1 MTTDFSKYDANQLP
15 SAEVLGRQRYAIVVA
30 DWNNDITYPMMFGAI
45 ETLTKHGV
53 PVENI
58 DVLHVPGAVELTYGA
73 ARIMK
78 EERIDAIIAIGCVIQ
93 GDTPHFDYVC
103 QSVTQG
109 VAILNAQGKVPVIFS
124 VLTVKEKQQALAV
137 KDAAGVRNLEKIV
150 RAASDELMVV
160 VSAMGKTTNALER
173 VVEFLDAGKEE
184 AALNQWVDII
194 DYHVAIMKELGLK
207 PGSDIR
213 LQGEIPF
220 DPQLSLDEN
229 YDQVVSLGEIMST
242 QIVAVYLLKQGL
254 SVEWWNIRAG
264 WERPNRPK
272 IVIAQGFIGGTS
284 EGKRTTL
291 GREGSDYTAAL
302 LGNYLDAESVTIWKD
317 VPGILNADPRLEPDT
332 ILIPSLRYQDA
343 VELSYSG
350 AQIIHPKTIRP
361 LENKKIPL
369 FVKPFGDPEA
379 EGSKI
384 AADGVG
390 PIDVPVY
397 IWRKNQILIT
407 MRAKDF
413 AFVLEESLSEIFEI
427 IHRHR
432 LKVALIQSSAVTISV
447 CVDNTR
453 FVPEAI
459 EELNQHFN
467 VTYNDHLSLLTI
479 RGTTP
484 EILERAKA
492 GRTIMLSQTTRRTA
506 RLVVKE

>member
-1 MTTDFSKYDANQLP
+1 MKVYK
-15 SAEVLGRQRYAIVVA
+15 
-30 DWNNDITYPMMFGAI
+30 FG
-45 ETLTKHGV
+45 
-53 PVENI
+53 
-58 DVLHVPGAVELTYGA
+58 GA
-73 ARIMK
+73 
-78 EERIDAIIAIGCVIQ
+78 
-93 GDTPHFDYVC
+93 
-103 QSVTQG
+103 S
-109 VAILNAQGKVPVIFS
+109 
-124 VLTVKEKQQALAV
+124 V
-137 KDAAGVRNLEKIV
+137 KDAAGVRNLERIV
-150 RAASDELMVV
+150 RAAGGDLMVV

-173 VVEFLDAGKEE
+173 VVEFLDAGKEDQ
-184 AALNQWVDII
+184 ALNQWVDII
-194 DYHVAIMKELGLK
+194 DYHVAIMKELGLQ

-220 DPQLSLDEN
+220 APQLSLDEN

-242 QIVAVYLLKQGL
+242 QIIAVYLLKQGL
-254 SVEWWNIRAG
+254 SVEWWNMPKLLRTDHTWREAKVDNETSAATIRAG
-264 WERPNRPK
+264 WERPNRPS
-272 IVIAQGFIGGTS
+272 IVVTQGFIGGTA

-361 LENKKIPL
+361 LENKQIPL
-369 FVKPFGDPEA
+369 FVKPFGDPGA
-379 EGSKI
+379 AGSKI

-459 EELNQHFN
+459 EELKQHFN

-506 RLVVKE
+506 RLVVKD

>member
-1 MTTDFSKYDANQLP
+1 M
-15 SAEVLGRQRYAIVVA
+15 
-30 DWNNDITYPMMFGAI
+30 
-45 ETLTKHGV
+45 
-53 PVENI
+53 
-58 DVLHVPGAVELTYGA
+58 
-73 ARIMK
+73 
-78 EERIDAIIAIGCVIQ
+78 
-93 GDTPHFDYVC
+93 
-103 QSVTQG
+103 
-109 VAILNAQGKVPVIFS
+109 
-124 VLTVKEKQQALAV
+124 

-150 RAASDELMVV
+150 RAADDELMVV

-184 AALNQWVDII
+184 QALNQWVDII

-254 SVEWWNIRAG
+254 PVEWWNMPKLLRTDNTWREAKVDNVTSAATIRAG
-264 WERPNRPK
+264 WERANRPS
-272 IVIAQGFIGGTS
+272 IVVTQGFIGGTA

-317 VPGILNADPRLEPDT
+317 VPGILNADPRLEPNT

-361 LENKKIPL
+361 LENKQIPL
-369 FVKPFGDPEA
+369 FVKPFGDPGA
-379 EGSKI
+379 AGSKI

-390 PIDVPVY
+390 PIDIPVY

-459 EELNQHFN
+459 EELKQHFN

-492 GRTIMLSQTTRRTA
+492 DRTIMLSQTTRRTA
-506 RLVVKE
+506 RLVVKEDSVPQAK

>member
-1 MTTDFSKYDANQLP
+1 MKVYK
-15 SAEVLGRQRYAIVVA
+15 
-30 DWNNDITYPMMFGAI
+30 FG
-45 ETLTKHGV
+45 
-53 PVENI
+53 
-58 DVLHVPGAVELTYGA
+58 GA
-73 ARIMK
+73 
-78 EERIDAIIAIGCVIQ
+78 
-93 GDTPHFDYVC
+93 
-103 QSVTQG
+103 S
-109 VAILNAQGKVPVIFS
+109 
-124 VLTVKEKQQALAV
+124 V
-137 KDAAGVRNLEKIV
+137 KDAAGVRNLESIV
-150 RAASDELMVV
+150 RQADAQDGLMVV

-229 YDQVVSLGEIMST
+229 YDQVVSMGELMST
-242 QIVAVYLLKQGL
+242 QIIAVYLLKQGL
-254 SVEWWNIRAG
+254 SVEWWNMPKLLRTDDTWREAKVDNEVSAATIRAG
-264 WERPNRPK
+264 WERTNRPQ
-272 IVIAQGFIGGTS
+272 IVVAQGFIGGTA

-302 LGNYLDAESVTIWKD
+302 LGNYLDADSVTIWKD
-317 VPGILNADPRLEPDT
+317 VPGILNADPRIEPDT
-332 ILIPSLRYQDA
+332 VLIPSLRYQDA
-343 VELSYSG
+343 VELAYSG
-350 AQIIHPKTIRP
+350 AQVIHPKSIRP
-361 LENKKIPL
+361 LENKQIPL
-369 FVKPFGDPEA
+369 FVRPFGNPTA

-384 AADGVG
+384 AADGIG

-413 AFVLEESLSEIFEI
+413 SFVLEESLSEIFEI

-459 EELNQHFN
+459 DELKKHFN

>member
-1 MTTDFSKYDANQLP
+1 MVRVFK
-15 SAEVLGRQRYAIVVA
+15 
-30 DWNNDITYPMMFGAI
+30 FG
-45 ETLTKHGV
+45 
-53 PVENI
+53 
-58 DVLHVPGAVELTYGA
+58 GA
-73 ARIMK
+73 
-78 EERIDAIIAIGCVIQ
+78 
-93 GDTPHFDYVC
+93 
-103 QSVTQG
+103 S
-109 VAILNAQGKVPVIFS
+109 
-124 VLTVKEKQQALAV
+124 V
-137 KDAAGVRNLEKIV
+137 KDAAGVRNLERIV
-150 RAASDELMVV
+150 RLAIHDQSSTANDLMVV

-184 AALNQWVDII
+184 QALTQWVDIM
-194 DYHVAIMKELGLK
+194 DFHVAVMKELGLK

-220 DPQLSLDEN
+220 DPTRPFDEN

-242 QIVAVYLLKQGL
+242 QIVAVYLLRQGL
-254 SVEWWNIRAG
+254 PVEWWNMPKLLRTDDTWREAKVDDGVSRNVLRDG
-264 WERPNRPK
+264 WNRPNRPQ
-272 IVIAQGFIGGTS
+272 IVVTQGFIGGTKD
-284 EGKRTTL
+284 GRRTTL

-332 ILIPSLRYQDA
+332 VLIPSLRYQDA

-361 LENKKIPL
+361 LENKRIPL
-369 FVKPFGDPEA
+369 YVKPFGDPTA
-379 EGSKI
+379 EGSCI
-384 AADGVG
+384 SVDGVG

-413 AFVLEESLSEIFEI
+413 AFVLEESLSEIFDI
-427 IHRHR
+427 IQRNR
-432 LKVALIQSSAVTISV
+432 LKVSLIQSSAVTISV

-453 FVPEAI
+453 FVPAAI
-459 EELNQHFN
+459 EALQEHFN

-492 GRTIMLSQTTRRTA
+492 GRAVMLSQTTRRTA

>member
-1 MTTDFSKYDANQLP
+1 MCKVYK
-15 SAEVLGRQRYAIVVA
+15 
-30 DWNNDITYPMMFGAI
+30 FG
-45 ETLTKHGV
+45 
-53 PVENI
+53 
-58 DVLHVPGAVELTYGA
+58 GA
-73 ARIMK
+73 
-78 EERIDAIIAIGCVIQ
+78 
-93 GDTPHFDYVC
+93 
-103 QSVTQG
+103 S
-109 VAILNAQGKVPVIFS
+109 
-124 VLTVKEKQQALAV
+124 V
-137 KDAAGVRNLEKIV
+137 KDAAGVRNLESIV
-150 RAASDELMVV
+150 RAAGGDLMVV

-184 AALNQWVDII
+184 QALNQWIDII

-254 SVEWWNIRAG
+254 SVEWWNMPKLLRTDDTWREARVDNATSAAAIRAG
-264 WERPNRPK
+264 WERAGRPQ
-272 IVIAQGFIGGTS
+272 IVVAQGFIGGTAD
-284 EGKRTTL
+284 GRRTTL

-350 AQIIHPKTIRP
+350 AQVIRP
-361 LENKKIPL
+361 LENKHIPL

-379 EGSKI
+379 AGSKI
-384 AADGVG
+384 AADGIG

-459 EELNQHFN
+459 EELQQHFN

-506 RLVVKE
+506 RLVVKED

>member
-1 MTTDFSKYDANQLP
+1 M
-15 SAEVLGRQRYAIVVA
+15 
-30 DWNNDITYPMMFGAI
+30 
-45 ETLTKHGV
+45 
-53 PVENI
+53 
-58 DVLHVPGAVELTYGA
+58 
-73 ARIMK
+73 
-78 EERIDAIIAIGCVIQ
+78 
-93 GDTPHFDYVC
+93 
-103 QSVTQG
+103 
-109 VAILNAQGKVPVIFS
+109 
-124 VLTVKEKQQALAV
+124 
-137 KDAAGVRNLEKIV
+137 KDASGVRNLERIV
-150 RAASDELMVV
+150 RAADDELMVV

-184 AALNQWVDII
+184 QALNQWVDII

-254 SVEWWNIRAG
+254 SVEWWNMPKLLRTDNTWREAKVDNETSAATIRAG
-264 WERPNRPK
+264 WERANRPS
-272 IVIAQGFIGGTS
+272 IVVTQGFIGGTA

-317 VPGILNADPRLEPDT
+317 VPGILNADPRLEPNT

-361 LENKKIPL
+361 LENKQIPL

-459 EELNQHFN
+459 EELKQHFN

-492 GRTIMLSQTTRRTA
+492 DRTIMLSQTTRRTA
-506 RLVVKE
+506 RLVVKEEIVPQGKE

>member
-1 MTTDFSKYDANQLP
+1 MVKVYK
-15 SAEVLGRQRYAIVVA
+15 
-30 DWNNDITYPMMFGAI
+30 FG
-45 ETLTKHGV
+45 
-53 PVENI
+53 
-58 DVLHVPGAVELTYGA
+58 GA
-73 ARIMK
+73 
-78 EERIDAIIAIGCVIQ
+78 
-93 GDTPHFDYVC
+93 
-103 QSVTQG
+103 S
-109 VAILNAQGKVPVIFS
+109 
-124 VLTVKEKQQALAV
+124 V
-137 KDAAGVRNLEKIV
+137 KDAAGVRNLERIV
-150 RAASDELMVV
+150 RTAGGDLMVV

-184 AALNQWVDII
+184 QALNQWVDII
-194 DYHVAIMKELGLK
+194 DYHVAIMKELGLQ

-220 DPQLSLDEN
+220 APQLSLDEN

-242 QIVAVYLLKQGL
+242 QIIAVYLLKQGL
-254 SVEWWNIRAG
+254 SVEWWNMPKLLRTDNTWREAKVDNETSAATIRAG
-264 WERPNRPK
+264 WERANRPS
-272 IVIAQGFIGGTS
+272 IVVTQGFIGGTA

-361 LENKKIPL
+361 LENKQIPL
-369 FVKPFGDPEA
+369 FVKPFGDPGA
-379 EGSKI
+379 AGSKI

-459 EELNQHFN
+459 EELKQHFN

-506 RLVVKE
+506 RLVVKD

>member
-1 MTTDFSKYDANQLP
+1 MKVYK
-15 SAEVLGRQRYAIVVA
+15 
-30 DWNNDITYPMMFGAI
+30 FG
-45 ETLTKHGV
+45 
-53 PVENI
+53 
-58 DVLHVPGAVELTYGA
+58 GA
-73 ARIMK
+73 
-78 EERIDAIIAIGCVIQ
+78 
-93 GDTPHFDYVC
+93 
-103 QSVTQG
+103 S
-109 VAILNAQGKVPVIFS
+109 
-124 VLTVKEKQQALAV
+124 V
-137 KDAAGVRNLEKIV
+137 KDAAGVRNLESIV
-150 RAASDELMVV
+150 RAAGGDLMVV

-184 AALNQWVDII
+184 QALNQWVDII
-194 DYHVAIMKELGLK
+194 DYHVAVMKELGLQ

-220 DPQLSLDEN
+220 DPQLPLDEN

-242 QIVAVYLLKQGL
+242 QIIAVYLLKQGL
-254 SVEWWNIRAG
+254 SVEWWNMPKLLRTDNTWREAKVDNETSAATIRAG
-264 WERPNRPK
+264 WERANRPS
-272 IVIAQGFIGGTS
+272 IVVTQGFIGGTA

-302 LGNYLDAESVTIWKD
+302 LGNYLDAESVTLWKD

-361 LENKKIPL
+361 LENKQIPL
-369 FVKPFGDPEA
+369 FVKPFGDPGA
-379 EGSKI
+379 AGSKI

-397 IWRKNQILIT
+397 IWRKNQLLIT

-459 EELNQHFN
+459 EELKQHFN

-492 GRTIMLSQTTRRTA
+492 DRTIMLSQTTRRTA
-506 RLVVKE
+506 RLVVKEDSVPQAK

>member
-1 MTTDFSKYDANQLP
+1 MKVYK
-15 SAEVLGRQRYAIVVA
+15 
-30 DWNNDITYPMMFGAI
+30 FG
-45 ETLTKHGV
+45 
-53 PVENI
+53 
-58 DVLHVPGAVELTYGA
+58 GA
-73 ARIMK
+73 
-78 EERIDAIIAIGCVIQ
+78 
-93 GDTPHFDYVC
+93 
-103 QSVTQG
+103 S
-109 VAILNAQGKVPVIFS
+109 
-124 VLTVKEKQQALAV
+124 V

-150 RAASDELMVV
+150 RAADDELMVV

-220 DPQLSLDEN
+220 DPQLPLDEN

-254 SVEWWNIRAG
+254 SVEWWNMPKLLRTDDTWREAKVDNATSAATIRAG
-264 WERPNRPK
+264 WERANRPK
-272 IVIAQGFIGGTS
+272 IVIAQGFIGGTA

-361 LENKKIPL
+361 LENKQIPL
-369 FVKPFGDPEA
+369 FVKPFCDPEA
-379 EGSKI
+379 AGSKI
-384 AADGVG
+384 AADGIG
-390 PIDVPVY
+390 PIDIPVY

-459 EELNQHFN
+459 EELKQHFN